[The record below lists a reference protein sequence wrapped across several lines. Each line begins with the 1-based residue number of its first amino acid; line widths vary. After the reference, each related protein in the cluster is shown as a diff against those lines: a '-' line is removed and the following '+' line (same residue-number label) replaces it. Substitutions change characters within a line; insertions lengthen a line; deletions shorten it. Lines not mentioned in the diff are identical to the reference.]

1 MKYDFK
7 KAKDLIEA
15 ERENIAIAYLG
26 MREDWRWTADAVF
39 EDGEYVVDLDTVEE
53 LVGIAGST
61 WATPTLEIIY
71 KDGDSKMVPCHD
83 DGPTD
88 PSERPLWL

>member
-15 ERENIAIAYLG
+15 ERENIEKAILG
-26 MREDWRWTADAVF
+26 MREDWFWTAKTVF
-39 EDGEYVVDLDTVEE
+39 DGGEYMVDLDTVEE
-53 LVGIAGST
+53 IAGIDGSS

-71 KDGDSKMVPCHD
+71 KDGYSKTVPCHD
-83 DGPTD
+83 DGPSD
-88 PSERPLWL
+88 PLARPVLV